1 MIPARRGEG
10 PGNPPCIE
18 YAGTKKE
25 LESGFSVLRE
35 AVAAVDGSALGRLER
50 NFARFAAVGTDCFM
64 ELAGAVLERAGAP
77 ARISLFHW
85 NFTHV
90 EKPYSLN
97 DSIPGFSVLREA
109 VAAIDGSALG
119 RLERN
124 FARFAAVGTD
134 GLMELAGAV
143 LERAG
148 APA

>member
-50 NFARFAAVGTDCFM
+50 NFARFAAVGTD
-64 ELAGAVLERAGAP
+64 
-77 ARISLFHW
+77 
-85 NFTHV
+85 
-90 EKPYSLN
+90 
-97 DSIPGFSVLREA
+97 
-109 VAAIDGSALG
+109 
-119 RLERN
+119 
-124 FARFAAVGTD
+124 